1 MGAVWCILWN
11 VVEGA
16 SEKSRLISDYIPVAK
31 RKTIENAFR
40 LGKDSILSV
49 FLSILSEIV

>member
-1 MGAVWCILWN
+1 MGAWCLLWN
-11 VVEGA
+11 VMEGA